1 MLPLHQSSNRRIPFD
16 LCSHNHRR
24 DQGYLV
30 HAIDGCARWVL
41 MVGWIDQLYR
51 NPANNIHLWSGSHN
65 AHNSVGARR
74 CNIHNLSW
82 SFNEFQFIS
91 ECEFCSHHG
100 TTSGFDVILTVGVLG
115 RWLRF
120 QRATWWFHKWIR
132 HLPSQ
137 QAGLLCWLLYVPLS
151 CCVCLWRSFGK
162 SAPSG
167 NVRVHMQNPHLS
179 NRSEHILAQRINDH
193 GIKTD
198 LETLI

>member
-1 MLPLHQSSNRRIPFD
+1 MTSCSPSKHRWKLHAASAPKQESTHSFWLMQPQSPERSR
-16 LCSHNHRR
+16 
-24 DQGYLV
+24 LV

-82 SFNEFQFIS
+82 SFNEFQFVS
-91 ECEFCSHHG
+91 ECELCSHHG
-100 TTSGFDVILTVGVLG
+100 TTFGFDVILTVGVLG

-120 QRATWWFHKWIR
+120 QRATWWFHQWIR

-151 CCVCLWRSFGK
+151 C
-162 SAPSG
+162 
-167 NVRVHMQNPHLS
+167 
-179 NRSEHILAQRINDH
+179 
-193 GIKTD
+193 
-198 LETLI
+198 